1 MKRRISPHTRGI
13 HRMDRATLLDL
24 LGLAQQHIVLGRRQI
39 DDQYRIIAKLE
50 SEGHDTAAAVDLLK
64 QFVEAQELYE
74 RDRDRLMTKLATA
87 S

>member
-1 MKRRISPHTRGI
+1 
-13 HRMDRATLLDL
+13 MDRATLLDL
-24 LGLAQQHIVLGRRQI
+24 LGRAEQHIVFGRRQI
-39 DDQYRIIAKLE
+39 DNQYRIIAKLE

-64 QFVEAQELYE
+64 QFVEAQELSE

>member
-1 MKRRISPHTRGI
+1 MVVCK
-13 HRMDRATLLDL
+13 
-24 LGLAQQHIVLGRRQI
+24 RQI
-39 DDQYRIIAKLE
+39 DNQYRIIAKLE

-74 RDRDRLMTKLATA
+74 RDRDELMTKLATA